1 MSDQPFSFGHC
12 DVSPGRRELK
22 RDGKVISLGSR
33 CFDILLT
40 LASKPGQIVSKDEL
54 ITRVWQ
60 GRIVEE
66 NSLESQMS
74 RLRQALGSDRKAIR
88 TVAGRGYQLVA
99 DTSGLPAGESA
110 IRVVDL
116 PARRSRLI
124 GRDSDLR
131 ELEEMAATC
140 RLITLTGAGGVGK
153 TSLAIELARR
163 LAARFPDRVCIA
175 ELAPVTQAEFVLATV
190 ASALG
195 LVTTDGDIS
204 VESIIFLNQS
214 KRVVLVLDNCEHLI
228 EASAAIVDVL
238 LRTCPF
244 LQIIATGR
252 EPLRIGAEQVYR
264 VAPLDVPDAENDDV
278 ADVMSYSAIELFEA
292 RLCHG
297 QIPSA
302 MDPRSVALKIQ
313 ICRRLDGI
321 PLAIELA
328 AARVEVFGVVGVA
341 ERLGSMFEGLLGGNR
356 SALPRQQT
364 LSATLDWS
372 YGLLP
377 AEERAVLLGLSV
389 FAGEFSLE
397 SAIAVISSAELPSD
411 CVIDSIIN
419 LVYKSLVVPNT
430 AGLEAKYRLPEMT
443 RVYAR
448 RKSTEGTDMECFLKR
463 HARYFCHRLQAI
475 DAKGDFDL
483 PIDALLDDVR
493 AAIQWSFSENGDVTL
508 GTGLT
513 AALPCWM
520 KRLLIEECQPSVG
533 LVPPNTLG
541 RATEETRAA

>member
-1 MSDQPFSFGHC
+1 
-12 DVSPGRRELK
+12 
-22 RDGKVISLGSR
+22 
-33 CFDILLT
+33 
-40 LASKPGQIVSKDEL
+40 
-54 ITRVWQ
+54 
-60 GRIVEE
+60 
-66 NSLESQMS
+66 MS

-153 TSLAIELARR
+153 TSLAIEVARR

-204 VESIIFLNQS
+204 VERIIFLNQS

-356 SALPRQQT
+356 SGLPR
-364 LSATLDWS
+364 
-372 YGLLP
+372 
-377 AEERAVLLGLSV
+377 
-389 FAGEFSLE
+389 
-397 SAIAVISSAELPSD
+397 
-411 CVIDSIIN
+411 
-419 LVYKSLVVPNT
+419 
-430 AGLEAKYRLPEMT
+430 
-443 RVYAR
+443 
-448 RKSTEGTDMECFLKR
+448 
-463 HARYFCHRLQAI
+463 
-475 DAKGDFDL
+475 
-483 PIDALLDDVR
+483 
-493 AAIQWSFSENGDVTL
+493 
-508 GTGLT
+508 
-513 AALPCWM
+513 
-520 KRLLIEECQPSVG
+520 
-533 LVPPNTLG
+533 
-541 RATEETRAA
+541 